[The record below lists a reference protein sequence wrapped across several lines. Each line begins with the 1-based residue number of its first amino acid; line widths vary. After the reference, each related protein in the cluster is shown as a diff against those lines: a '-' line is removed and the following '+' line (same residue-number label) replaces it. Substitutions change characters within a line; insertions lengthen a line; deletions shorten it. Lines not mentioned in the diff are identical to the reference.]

1 MKYICEFTNNKI
13 LNNPDFLNH
22 IFEYNLKEVVDY
34 VINIMDLNNLKY
46 VLWLSCSNGDP
57 VIYDIEPD
65 LFLRLVNLTKCYKE
79 ITSHSNVKKRNPLEK
94 VFYKCNKI
102 QQIKIRD
109 IYLKLDFNSINK
121 NDIFSSIFLND
132 IKI

>member
-1 MKYICEFTNNKI
+1 M
-13 LNNPDFLNH
+13 
-22 IFEYNLKEVVDY
+22 NLL
-34 VINIMDLNNLKY
+34 II
-46 VLWLSCSNGDP
+46 
-57 VIYDIEPD
+57 
-65 LFLRLVNLTKCYKE
+65 KCYKE

-109 IYLKLDFNSINK
+109 IFLKLDFNSINK

-132 IKI
+132 IKISLKIQISYQSQDLVIIYSRHKCY